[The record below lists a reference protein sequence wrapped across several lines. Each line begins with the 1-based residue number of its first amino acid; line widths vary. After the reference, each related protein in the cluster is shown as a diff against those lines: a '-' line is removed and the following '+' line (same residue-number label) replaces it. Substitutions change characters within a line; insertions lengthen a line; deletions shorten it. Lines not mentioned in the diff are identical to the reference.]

1 MKLFAR
7 SGGHWLFWSGFLYLS
22 LTAVVAFS
30 PYRDYTMLVQL
41 VWLIMVALPLVCNPL
56 ARWLNMKENT
66 MFDWMK
72 KNKMP
77 ANVVPFPGSTKPHLP
92 KELPEP
98 TPKPEKVSKTYYTF
112 GLTDDNRI
120 SFTMGYTTITMNAA
134 GVDQL
139 ISQLEFFRDQLHTEQ
154 E

>member
-22 LTAVVAFS
+22 LTALVVYS
-30 PYRDYTMLVQL
+30 PYRDYTVFVQL
-41 VWLIMVALPLVCNPL
+41 VWLIMVALPLICNPL
-56 ARWLNMKENT
+56 ARWLNMKENS
-66 MFDWMK
+66 MFDWMR

-77 ANVVPFPGSTKPHLP
+77 ENVVPFPGSTKPHLP
-92 KELPEP
+92 KELPESTP
-98 TPKPEKVSKTYYTF
+98 TPEKVSKTYYTF
-112 GLTDDNRI
+112 GLTDDNRV
-120 SFTMGYTTITMNAA
+120 SFAMGYTTLTMNAA

-139 ISQLEFFRDQLHTEQ
+139 ITQLEFFKDQLHTEQ

>member
-7 SGGHWLFWSGFLYLS
+7 SGGYWLFWSGFLYLS
-22 LTAVVAFS
+22 LTAVVVYS
-30 PYRDYTMLVQL
+30 PYRDYTVFVQS
-41 VWLIMVALPLVCNPL
+41 VWLALVALPLMCNPL

-77 ANVVPFPGSTKPHLP
+77 ENLVPPEALK
-92 KELPEP
+92 PEP
-98 TPKPEKVSKTYYTF
+98 PKPEPKTYYTL
-112 GLTDDNRI
+112 GLTDDNRV
-120 SFTMGYTTITMNAA
+120 SFHTGYTTLTMTAA

-139 ISQLEFFRDQLHTEQ
+139 VTQLEFYKDQLYKE
-154 E
+154 EE